1 MRKVL
6 FFFGEL
12 TDTDIEWMCDAGH
25 TRSLMRGDVLI
36 EAGHA
41 IDEISL
47 LLRGELEVRA
57 GDKLIATLAEGEI
70 VGELSFLDARP
81 PYASVLAVE
90 NSIVLSVPHAA
101 VHARF
106 ARDAAFAAR
115 FYRSLGIFL
124 ASRLRQTVGQL
135 GILGDEDSL
144 DENVTSADEIDPDVL
159 DRSALA
165 GRRFERLRVRLGV
178 E

>member
-12 TDTDIEWMCDAGH
+12 SDADIEWMCEAGH
-25 TRSLMRGDVLI
+25 TRSLAAGGRLI

-41 IDEISL
+41 VDDISL
-47 LLRGELEVRA
+47 VLRGELAVYA
-57 GDKLIATLAEGEI
+57 GGNEIARLGEGEI

-81 PYASVLAVE
+81 PYASVEAVE
-90 NSIVLSVPHAA
+90 PSIVLCVPHGA

-106 ARDAAFAAR
+106 AREPTFGTR
-115 FYRSLGIFL
+115 FYRSLGVFL

-135 GILGDEDSL
+135 GVFGERDSL
-144 DENVTSADEIDPDVL
+144 AENDPSIDEIDPDVL

>member
-1 MRKVL
+1 MV
-6 FFFGEL
+6 
-12 TDTDIEWMCDAGH
+12 
-25 TRSLMRGDVLI
+25 S
-36 EAGHA
+36 
-41 IDEISL
+41 
-47 LLRGELEVRA
+47 RA
-57 GDKLIATLAEGEI
+57 
-70 VGELSFLDARP
+70 
-81 PYASVLAVE
+81 
-90 NSIVLSVPHAA
+90 N
-101 VHARF
+101 